1 MPVLLEAVPIVLT
14 GHAQEIECI
23 ATDGASIASCCL
35 GGQVKIWDSV
45 TGEMLANI
53 DRKRLVDCVVF
64 I

>member
-53 DRKRLVDCVVF
+53 DRKR
-64 I
+64 